1 MFNKRFDRMF
11 MGSETDVP
19 GYTVLARVR
28 LTVYDRCDHRL
39 RQIRVPELEF
49 GYLLA

>member
-1 MFNKRFDRMF
+1 MYKKRLDRMF

-19 GYTVLARVR
+19 GFTALARVR

-39 RQIRVPELEF
+39 HQTRVPGLEF
-49 GYLLA
+49 GYLLV